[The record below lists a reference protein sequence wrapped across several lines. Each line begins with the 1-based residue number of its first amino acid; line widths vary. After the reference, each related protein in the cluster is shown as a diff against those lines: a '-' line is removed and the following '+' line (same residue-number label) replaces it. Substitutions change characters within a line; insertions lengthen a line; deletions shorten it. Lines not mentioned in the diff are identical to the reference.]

1 MHPEGLSG
9 HEPTTASSF
18 FPTPPRLRIFD
29 ASSQVAGLSRT
40 FSDPHVELV
49 RKSDAKPID
58 FPVRMK
64 VCHTKLSAK
73 LSARSGGGTSA
84 RAWMDQRFW

>member
-58 FPVRMK
+58 FCAVTVVNVVRA
-64 VCHTKLSAK
+64 TKLK
-73 LSARSGGGTSA
+73 IIFVNFLIV
-84 RAWMDQRFW
+84 F